1 MTTVSPGSGTTG
13 ADARIT
19 RTPSEQAWLR
29 VRGELK
35 RRRFELALQAAHDY
49 PPAARVAGTPLTAAP
64 RWIPAAP
71 LPLEAVAI
79 DLVAIDPVAGVPDG
93 VGQAAVTGRGPGG
106 EGVRPVDAAG
116 RRYPG
121 YTAAMAV
128 LDRPAVFADLPT
140 YRLHDA
146 DLSLPGGRG
155 ALTLGLGSY
164 FDGVDVGEA
173 CAHEFVA
180 GPERPLRQAVGEPWD
195 LQRRPVNLA
204 ISTLTIRLD
213 RTAGPGRLGGTA
225 GAAGSATM
233 LLHRRDPTK
242 VGHAGGLLQ
251 VVPAGIFQPSGPAEW
266 NLRND
271 FDLWRSITREYSE
284 ELLGTAEEYGSD
296 RQPIDYGAWPFAAS
310 LAQARRDGG
319 VRVSVLGLGVDPLTF
334 ATDLL
339 TVAVFEA
346 PVFDSLFAGLV
357 ATNAEGSV
365 FAGIPF
371 TERTVERLLRDEPV
385 QAAGAALVA
394 LAWRHRDVLLS

>member
-1 MTTVSPGSGTTG
+1 MTTVSPDGGTTG
-13 ADARIT
+13 TETGIS
-19 RTPSEQAWLR
+19 RTTSELAWLR
-29 VRGELK
+29 ARGELK
-35 RRRFELALQAAHDY
+35 RQRFELALQAAREY
-49 PPAARVAGTPLTAAP
+49 PRSAQVAGTPLVAAQ
-64 RWIPAAP
+64 RWIPAEP
-71 LPLEAVAI
+71 LPLSAVTIELTADLTGEAN
-79 DLVAIDPVAGVPDG
+79 PGV
-93 VGQAAVTGRGPGG
+93 VTGRGPGS
-106 EGVRPVDAAG
+106 EDVRPVDSGG

-121 YTAAMAV
+121 YTAAMAA
-128 LDRPAVFADLPT
+128 LDRPAMFVDLPT

-146 DLSLPGGRG
+146 DLSLPDGRG
-155 ALTLGLGSY
+155 AMTFGLGRY
-164 FDGVDVGEA
+164 FDGIDVGEA
-173 CAHEFVA
+173 CAHEFAA
-180 GPERPLRQAVGEPWD
+180 GSDRTLRRAVGEPWD
-195 LQRRPVNLA
+195 LRRRPANLA
-204 ISTLTIRLD
+204 VCTLTIRLD
-213 RTAGPGRLGGTA
+213 RTAGTA
-225 GAAGSATM
+225 GETGKATM

-251 VVPAGIFQPSGPAEW
+251 VVPAGIFQPSGPAGW

-271 FDLWRSITREYSE
+271 FDLWRAITREYSE

-319 VRVSVLGLGVDPLTF
+319 VRISVLGLGVDPLTF

-346 PVFDSLFAGLV
+346 PVFDALFAGLV